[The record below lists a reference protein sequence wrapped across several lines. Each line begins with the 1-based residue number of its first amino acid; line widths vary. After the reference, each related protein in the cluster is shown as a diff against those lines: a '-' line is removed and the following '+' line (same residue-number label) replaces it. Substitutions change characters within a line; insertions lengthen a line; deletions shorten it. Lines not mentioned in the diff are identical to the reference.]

1 MKELIFKQLIESKG
15 MCQELGITSIAQMR
29 LRNIKNADLGSIVR
43 TSTADGEE
51 CTIEDFVLWDNKEF
65 YIQKADHENLV
76 EQSRD
81 LGRVYN
87 ILVREWNAD
96 SWELGPVHE
105 VQVEKMIKCCD
116 LAQFL
121 HDNLYP
127 HIPVNQMFAAR
138 INLTVDKPF
147 IRSDL
152 NFCKW

>member
-1 MKELIFKQLIESKG
+1 M
-15 MCQELGITSIAQMR
+15 
-29 LRNIKNADLGSIVR
+29 
-43 TSTADGEE
+43 
-51 CTIEDFVLWDNKEF
+51 
-65 YIQKADHENLV
+65 
-76 EQSRD
+76 EQSKD

-121 HDNLYP
+121 HENLYP

-152 NFCKW
+152 NLCKW